1 MNERIRMSSTFASSQ
16 PVKGQLVN
24 GVNVDEIIE
33 IFWSLGYECRVNS
46 QLAGASG
53 VKHPFDI
60 IARRDSEIIVMDL
73 VSFRASI
80 LDTPASDAEVVERI
94 QIAGIQIRAKAWDCG
109 AYQCL
114 VIYLS
119 SYFSVGGYTD
129 KLSNCHYNVGE
140 ISLRWPSKVC
150 KADAFSDY
158 EGISLHLFYI
168 CRCLDCYT
176 WQFQC

>member
-24 GVNVDEIIE
+24 GVNVDEIME

-46 QLAGASG
+46 ELAGASG

-129 KLSNCHYNVGE
+129 NSSQYDPFELFLKQNDIKIVKSSDIRGAAEKLRALLASVELN
-140 ISLRWPSKVC
+140 SP
-150 KADAFSDY
+150 AA
-158 EGISLHLFYI
+158 
-168 CRCLDCYT
+168 T
-176 WQFQC
+176 A